1 MDGSNGDVALDSY
14 HRYKE
19 DVSLMKQMG
28 VDAYRFSISWP
39 RILPNGKLSGGVNQK
54 GVKYYNNLI
63 NELLSNGLQPFVTL
77 FHWDLPQ
84 ALEDQYGG
92 FLSPLI
98 IKDYHDYVDVCFK
111 EFGDRVKYWITFNE
125 PLIFTTMGYASGE
138 LAPGRCTPTIGN
150 CTAGDSGKEPYV
162 VAHHQLLAHA
172 AAVKLYKDKYQSHQ
186 KGKIGITLTTTWY
199 IPLSNS
205 KSNNDAT
212 QRALDF
218 SYGWFM
224 DPLTQGDYPFIMKSL
239 VGDRLPKFMHE
250 QSELVKDSY
259 DFIGLN
265 YYTASYV
272 YGVPLSRVVDQS
284 YMTDSFTLTTT
295 VCNGVPIGPVAASS
309 WLYVYP
315 KGLRDLLVYTKA
327 KYNNPVIYIT
337 ENGIDEFN
345 NATVLPLEEALK
357 DKMRVDYFKGHL
369 RYLQKAIRKGV
380 DVRGFFMWTL
390 LDDFEWNSG
399 YTIRFGLHY
408 VDFKNRLKRYPKS
421 SALWFQKF
429 LKRP

>member
-1 MDGSNGDVALDSY
+1 
-14 HRYKE
+14 
-19 DVSLMKQMG
+19 MG

-39 RILPNGKLSGGVNQK
+39 RILPSGKLSGGVNQE

-84 ALEDQYGG
+84 ALEDKYGG

-125 PLIFTTMGYASGE
+125 PLVFTTMGYALGE
-138 LAPGRCTPTIGN
+138 FTPGRCTPTIGN

-186 KGKIGITLTTTWY
+186 KGKIGITVTTTWY

-205 KSNNDAT
+205 KFDNDAA

-218 SYGWFM
+218 SFGWFM

-239 VGDRLPKFMHE
+239 VGDRLPEFTHE
-250 QSELVKDSY
+250 QSELAKDSY

-272 YGVPLSRVVDQS
+272 YGVPLSRVVNQS
-284 YMTDSFTLTTT
+284 YMTDSFTSETT
-295 VCNGVPIGPVAASS
+295 VCNGVPIGPVVTFHTMLVILLGWNSLVTRLFNATQKKIFNLHDNFTKAASS
-309 WLYVYP
+309 WPYVYP
-315 KGLRDLLVYTKA
+315 KGLRDLLLYTKA

-337 ENGIDEFN
+337 ENAVDEFN

-357 DKMRVDYFKGHL
+357 DKTRVDYFKDHL
-369 RYLQKAIRKGV
+369 HYLQEAIRWAKPYDLQV
-380 DVRGFFMWTL
+380 LMD
-390 LDDFEWNSG
+390 
-399 YTIRFGLHY
+399 
-408 VDFKNRLKRYPKS
+408 
-421 SALWFQKF
+421 
-429 LKRP
+429 